1 MLTDCAW
8 REAKLVSMIAGTNA
22 ALTAENPGLTK
33 VLIGL
38 GWDVVVSNGPQS
50 ELVPMAIMCGP
61 NGRALSDEHLVFF
74 NQIHSPEGSVQFAGT
89 EDEEQIDVDLDL
101 VPAMVSKIS
110 VLVYID
116 PDVRGPGTFAAVKSA
131 FIRVADRTNRELVRF
146 AIPTSGREKISAMVF
161 GELYRHGTGWKF
173 RALGQGYENGLA
185 GVAAD
190 FRLKL

>member
-22 ALTAENPGLTK
+22 ALTAENPGLTR

-89 EDEEQIDVDLDL
+89 EDEEQIDVDLAL
-101 VPAMVSKIS
+101 VPAAVSKIS

-131 FIRVADRTNRELVRF
+131 YIRVADRTNRELVRF
-146 AIPTSGREKISAMVF
+146 AVPTSGREKISAMVF
-161 GELYRHGTGWKF
+161 GELYRHGAGWKF

-185 GVAAD
+185 GVATD